1 MYNIAIA
8 GAGAMGGRIG
18 TQIKQAGYN
27 VTLIDNWDDHI
38 KKINDYGLEIQNES
52 TTYNV
57 NITAKHPSEVNE
69 QYDLIIILTKA
80 MDAST
85 MINALYDR
93 NAIKESTAILTM
105 MNGLGH
111 DERFAKVVP
120 KSQIFLAVTM
130 WTAGLRGPG
139 QLLLEGSG
147 TLELQRADGEAD
159 YRTEEI
165 NNIFNEA
172 GLNSVISD
180 NVFVSIW
187 SKATLNSVLNP
198 LCTILDKRI
207 GELGAYN
214 HARAMIQPLIEEIV
228 SVANARN
235 VDIKTDDM
243 IHKIEAAY
251 PESTQGLHYPSMH
264 QDLHK
269 GRLTEIDFLN
279 GQIAKYGKD
288 LNISTPLNE
297 MLTHQVHELELDY
310 VKQ

>member
-1 MYNIAIA
+1 MYHIAI
-8 GAGAMGGRIG
+8 AGAMGGRIG
-18 TQIKQAGYN
+18 TQIKEAGYY
-27 VTLIDNWDDHI
+27 VTLIDYWDEHI
-38 KKINDYGLEIQNES
+38 TKINDDGLEIKTETS
-52 TTYNV
+52 TYNV
-57 NITAKHPSEVNE
+57 NITAKKPSEVNE
-69 QYDLIIILTKA
+69 QYNLLIILTKA
-80 MDAST
+80 MDASA
-85 MINALYDR
+85 MINALYDK

-111 DERFAKVVP
+111 DERFVEVVP

-147 TLELQRADGEAD
+147 TIELQRADGETD
-159 YRTEEI
+159 KRTEEI
-165 NNIFNEA
+165 NNIFNES

-180 NVFVSIW
+180 NVFISIW

-207 GELGAYN
+207 GELGAYDQ
-214 HARAMIQPLIEEIV
+214 ARAMIQPLIEEIV

-235 VDIKTDDM
+235 VDIKTEDM
-243 IHKIEAAY
+243 LHKIEAAY
-251 PESTQGLHYPSMH
+251 PEATQGLHYPSMH

-288 LNISTPLNE
+288 LNIPTPLNE

-310 VKQ
+310 VTH